1 MLTAVF
7 SKSIKQQLMYR
18 SEFLL
23 SILGN
28 MVFIYIQIS
37 IWRALLANG
46 AGGGITSLAGM
57 VTYVIV
63 SYILRQASRTHF
75 TRTFAVKVNRGD
87 IAIDLIR
94 PVSMKNMLIAEQ
106 LSENVCNIVL
116 TGLPVAILAGF
127 IWKIEFVISPLQLL
141 VFGISA
147 VLAVALSLYMDYIS
161 GMLVFWT
168 RNEDYTRQMHSGL
181 MTIFAGSAIPLWFY
195 PEWLRAIGSFLPYRL
210 IAFEPVQIFLG
221 KVDLQGSLTIVL
233 HQMLWLAVIY
243 AIERLIWSRMKN
255 NVFVQGG

>member
-63 SYILRQASRTHF
+63 AYILRQASRTHF
-75 TRTFAVKVNRGD
+75 TNAFSKKVKRGD

-94 PVSMKNMLIAEQ
+94 PVSMKNMMIAEQ

-116 TGLPVAILAGF
+116 TCLPVAILAGL
-127 IWKIEFVISPLQLL
+127 IWKVEFVISPLQLL
-141 VFGISA
+141 VFAVSV
-147 VLAVALSLYMDYIS
+147 VLAVALSSYMEYVT
-161 GMLVFWT
+161 GMLIFWT
-168 RNEDYTRQMHSGL
+168 HNETSAKQMHGGL
-181 MTIFAGSAIPLWFY
+181 MTIFAGSVIPLWFY
-195 PEWLRAIGSFLPYRL
+195 PEWLRAVGQFLPYRL
-210 IAFEPVQIFLG
+210 VAFEPVQIFLG

-233 HQMLWLAVIY
+233 HQMLWLAGIY
-243 AIERLIWSRMKN
+243 IAERIVWNIIKT